1 MNSSASGN
9 KAEGKEAL
17 SAPGYESQK
26 QEIKLLLQEERKDG
40 DTMYEV

>member
-1 MNSSASGN
+1 MISSAPEN

-17 SAPGYESQK
+17 SVPGYETQK

-40 DTMYEV
+40 DTMYGV